1 MLRHEHEQD
10 RTIGTRRSR
19 RAGLLLLAAGA
30 IALAALM
37 VWIAP
42 GGGGGRE
49 RADGLVRTTTGSEG
63 SVGTAGQRSGEG
75 SNSGP
80 ALSTIHELETITGSN
95 DGHELVG
102 RRVDLHVPVSQHIN
116 DVAFWVGAKDNRLLV
131 VLGRD
136 NRGGDKRQH
145 GGPATSGVDRV
156 PAGQQATVS
165 GTIQR
170 VPYAE
175 AMYSWGLTNADRSE
189 LMDRPIYLRAD
200 RVTSNGE
207 SATAGA
213 TGTAGSAG
221 SASSEV
227 AEATDSHGATK

>member
-1 MLRHEHEQD
+1 MEPAVSPGMLRHEYEQD
-10 RTIGTRRSR
+10 RMIGTRRSR
-19 RAGLLLLAAGA
+19 RWGLLLLGAGA
-30 IALAALM
+30 IALATLM

-63 SVGTAGQRSGEG
+63 SVGTSGQRSGEG
-75 SNSGP
+75 ENSGP

-102 RRVDLHVPVSQHIN
+102 RRVDLHVPVSQHVN
-116 DVAFWVGAKDNRLLV
+116 DVAFWIGPKDNRLLV

-136 NRGGDKRQH
+136 NRNGTTRQQ
-145 GGPATSGVDRV
+145 GESATNSVGRV
-156 PAGQQATVS
+156 QAGQQATVS
-165 GTIQR
+165 GTIQK

-200 RVTSNGE
+200 NV
-207 SATAGA
+207 SA
-213 TGTAGSAG
+213 SAG
-221 SASSEV
+221 P
-227 AEATDSHGATK
+227 EATERAETTD